1 MHYSYTSAILWITH
15 VNTSINGLIST
26 LFAPSNG
33 DAADG
38 TKTHPKQA
46 NKSCLLLKIYKK
58 PHRELEIFCG
68 KGNIIKLAK
77 WIFRTNI
84 SLTNLTFDLLYFVW
98 PGYNL
103 KVSNVFKFACHWH
116 HVTTCVICVMLTE
129 RRPIQLPN
137 TPHGRADDNVTSSRD
152 RWLQHTLTGNHTLN
166 IFMSKMCMSVKLQT
180 FSAL

>member
-46 NKSCLLLKIYKK
+46 NKSCLLLKIYKE

-77 WIFRTNI
+77 
-84 SLTNLTFDLLYFVW
+84 
-98 PGYNL
+98 
-103 KVSNVFKFACHWH
+103 
-116 HVTTCVICVMLTE
+116 
-129 RRPIQLPN
+129 
-137 TPHGRADDNVTSSRD
+137 
-152 RWLQHTLTGNHTLN
+152 
-166 IFMSKMCMSVKLQT
+166 
-180 FSAL
+180 